1 MRPHVEGR
9 LRVHLAMDCYR
20 TKKQTDPSTYF
31 ANISKER
38 NMFVDEHFLA
48 GIVRE
53 YGKHVS
59 SFYRWRWYMVPNGL

>member
-1 MRPHVEGR
+1 MLKVGLEYICLWIAIEPK
-9 LRVHLAMDCYR
+9 
-20 TKKQTDPSTYF
+20 KKQTDPRTYF

-38 NMFVDEHFLA
+38 NMFVAEHFLA

-59 SFYRWRWYMVPNGL
+59 SFYRWWYMVSNGL